1 MKNTGLFINNQL
13 LDLIFESTYYGIVIV
28 DAEGIIQYMSNNYCD
43 FLGVQRDEVIGRHAT
58 EVIENTKMHLVAQT
72 GKQDFADLQFLQGDF
87 VIANRIPIIENNQ
100 IIGAVGTIIFRDLDE
115 WKKLNS
121 HIKGVLSE
129 LNYYRSEWNE
139 SNGLR
144 YSLHDLIGE
153 TQEIKDLKDRVMRIA
168 TGDISILLRGESG
181 TGKEILAQSIHQL
194 SERSEKPFVKVNCG
208 SIPEHLLE
216 SELFGY
222 EDGAF
227 TGARKGGKIGKFH
240 LADGGTIFLDEVGD
254 MPLHMQVKLLRV
266 LQEKEFEPIGGL
278 QPKKVNVRV
287 IAATNRPLEKMI
299 NDHLFREDLFYRINA
314 VQLFIPPLRLRR
326 SDLPLLTEHFL
337 RKATKRIG
345 KRVTGTSFEAEALI
359 KQYDWPGNIRE
370 LENVLEAS
378 VHLTDSET
386 IGLEELPDYLKG
398 GEKKSEIKNLKLLL
412 EETEKNAIETAL
424 KKFSY
429 DKNKAAESL
438 GIGNSTIYDKI
449 KKYNITS

>member
-1 MKNTGLFINNQL
+1 MKNTALFINNHL

-28 DAEGIIQYMSNNYCD
+28 DQDGTIQYMSNNYCE
-43 FLGVQRDEVIGRHAT
+43 FLGVKRDEVIGRHAT
-58 EVIENTKMHLVAQT
+58 DVIENTKMHLVAQT
-72 GKQDFADLQFLQGDF
+72 GKQDVADLQFLQGDF
-87 VIANRIPIIENNQ
+87 VIANRSPIIENGE
-100 IIGAVGTIIFRDLDE
+100 IVGAVGTIIFRDLDD

-153 TQEIKDLKDRVMRIA
+153 TPEIKDLKDRVMRIA
-168 TGDISILLRGESG
+168 RGDISVLLRGESG
-181 TGKEILAQSIHQL
+181 TGKEILSQSIHQL
-194 SERSEKPFVKVNCG
+194 SERSDKPFVKVNCG

-266 LQEKEFEPIGGL
+266 LQEKEFEPIGAL
-278 QPKKVNVRV
+278 QPKKLNVRV

-299 NDHLFREDLFYRINA
+299 NDQLFREDLFYRINA
-314 VQLFIPPLRLRR
+314 VQLFIPPLRSRR

-337 RKATKRIG
+337 KRVAKRIG
-345 KRVTGTSFEAEALI
+345 KRVTGTSSEAASLI
-359 KQYDWPGNIRE
+359 RQYDWPGNIRE

-378 VHLTDSET
+378 VHLTDSDL
-386 IGLEELPDYLKG
+386 IGVEELPEYLKG
-398 GEKKSEIKNLKLLL
+398 GKKISEVKNLKLLL

-424 KKFSY
+424 KRFMY

-449 KKYNITS
+449 KKYNITY

>member
-386 IGLEELPDYLKG
+386 I
-398 GEKKSEIKNLKLLL
+398 
-412 EETEKNAIETAL
+412 
-424 KKFSY
+424 
-429 DKNKAAESL
+429 
-438 GIGNSTIYDKI
+438 
-449 KKYNITS
+449 

>member
-1 MKNTGLFINNQL
+1 MNNTALLINNQL

-28 DAEGIIQYMSNNYCD
+28 DADGIIQYMSNNYCD
-43 FLGVQRDEVIGRHAT
+43 FLEVQRDEVIGKHAT
-58 EVIENTKMHLVAQT
+58 DVIENTKMHLVAQT

-87 VIANRIPIIENNQ
+87 VIANRIPIIENND
-100 IIGAVGTIIFRDLDE
+100 IVGAVGTIIFRDLDE

-153 TQEIKDLKDRVMRIA
+153 TPEIKDLKDRVMRIA
-168 TGDISILLRGESG
+168 RGDISVLLRGESG
-181 TGKEILAQSIHQL
+181 TGKEIVAQSIHQL

-266 LQEKEFEPIGGL
+266 LQEREFEPIGAL

-299 NDHLFREDLFYRINA
+299 NDQLFREDLFYRINA
-314 VQLFIPPLRLRR
+314 VQLFIPPLRYRR
-326 SDLPLLTEHFL
+326 SDLPILTEHFL

-345 KRVTGTSFEAEALI
+345 KRVSGTSPEAAALI
-359 KQYDWPGNIRE
+359 RQYDWPGNIRE

-378 VHLTDSET
+378 VHLTDSEL
-386 IGLEELPDYLKG
+386 IGVEELPDYLKG
-398 GEKKSEIKNLKLLL
+398 GKKKPEVKNLKVLL
-412 EETEKNAIETAL
+412 EETEKNAIEEAL
-424 KKFSY
+424 KRYRY

-449 KKYNITS
+449 KKYNISF